1 MLTLIVGGGVMDKEF
16 YLGMMLGVLG
26 GALISANS
34 IKVRKAV
41 KDGQDQLMNAV
52 EKLDKKQNKK
62 VANQD

>member
-1 MLTLIVGGGVMDKEF
+1 MLILIVGGGVMDKEF

>member
-1 MLTLIVGGGVMDKEF
+1 MDKEF